1 MARVQVDQVDGV
13 AVVRLANG
21 KVNAL
26 DLELLE
32 EITDVFPAITADSVV
47 LTGAGPNF
55 SAGVDLRLV
64 MEGGSDYVRAFLPAL
79 GRAFLAVFGLGKRTV
94 AAINGHAVAGG
105 AILAAACDHRVM
117 ATGRG
122 TIGVTGMLVGM
133 AFPPTALE
141 ILGYG
146 FGEPGARRAVLTGH
160 TLAPAEALAAGYVDE
175 LTAPDLLV
183 DTAVARARPP
193 ASPDAYRLTK
203 AQLQAGVHER
213 LARTRPVFDPQILDL
228 WLEAIEDGRIR
239 RYMAS
244 LSGRQSPVT
253 QHQPELFA

>member
-1 MARVQVDQVDGV
+1 MARVQVDQIDGV

-32 EITDVFPAITADSVV
+32 EITDVFQEITADSVV

-55 SAGVDLRLV
+55 SAGVDLWRV
-64 MEGGSDYVRAFLPAL
+64 VEGGSDYVRAFLPAL
-79 GRAFLAVFGLGKRTV
+79 DRAFLAVFGLGKPTV

-122 TIGVTGMLVGM
+122 TIGVTGMRIGM

-141 ILGYG
+141 ILAYG
-146 FGEPGARRAVLTGH
+146 FGEPGARRTALTGR

-175 LTAPDLLV
+175 LATPDLLV
-183 DTAVARARPP
+183 GTAVARARPP

-203 AQLQAGVHER
+203 QLLQGPVHER
-213 LARTRPVFDPQILDL
+213 LARTRPVFDPRILDL
-228 WLEAIEDGRIR
+228 WLDAIEDGRIA

-244 LSGRQSPVT
+244 LGARDG
-253 QHQPELFA
+253 AR

>member
-1 MARVQVDQVDGV
+1 MARVRVDQVDGV
-13 AVVRLANG
+13 AVVRLASG

-32 EITDVFPAITADSVV
+32 EITDVFQAITADSVV

-55 SAGVDLRLV
+55 SAGVDLWRV
-64 MEGGSDYVRAFLPAL
+64 VEGGSDYVRAFLPAL
-79 GRAFLAVFGLGKRTV
+79 DRAFLAVFGLGKPTV

-146 FGEPGARRAVLTGH
+146 FGEPAAHRAALTGH

-175 LTAPDLLV
+175 LAAPDLLL
-183 DTAVARARPP
+183 DTAVARAQPP

-203 AQLQAGVHER
+203 ALLQAAVHER

-228 WLEAIEDGRIR
+228 WLDAIEDGRIR
-239 RYMAS
+239 RYMSS
-244 LSGRQSPVT
+244 LSGRES
-253 QHQPELFA
+253 AR